1 MMERYILT
9 VGGISSLDYNIYV
22 LDSDDES
29 STSREYE
36 SVQVPGRTGDLHF
49 DSGRYENISRT
60 YKCVCMENAKQNIPA
75 FVAAILSKPGYQR
88 LEDTLNDEYYKI
100 GEFTGNVIPAFARMK
115 DAARFDLIFDCKP
128 QKYLKIGETQKTLST
143 GSNTIINPT
152 YYASYPVLE
161 ITGNG
166 AIGIGSDTVT
176 IAENSE
182 TLILDLELGD
192 CYEKVSHGNRNSKV
206 TWTAKPSIASGQN
219 GITVASGMTV
229 KLTPRWW
236 HL

>member
-1 MMERYILT
+1 MDRYILT

-49 DSGRYENISRT
+49 DNGRYENISRT
-60 YKCVCMENAKQNIPA
+60 YKCVCMSDASRLIPA
-75 FVAAILSKPGYQR
+75 FVSAILSRPGYKR
-88 LEDTLNDEYYKI
+88 IEDTLHDEYYKI
-100 GEFTGNVIPAFARMK
+100 GEFTGGVTPAFAKGK
-115 DAARFDLIFDCKP
+115 DAARFDLTFDCKP
-128 QKYLKIGETQKTLST
+128 QKYLKIGEIQRTLAT
-143 GSNTIINPT
+143 GTNTIDNPT
-152 YYASYPVLE
+152 YYASYPLLE

-166 AIGIGSDTVT
+166 NLGIGSNTIT
-176 IAENSE
+176 IAGNTE

-192 CYEKVSHGNRNSKV
+192 CYEKTSHGNRNSKV
-206 TWTAKPSIASGQN
+206 SWTSKPSIKSGQS
-219 GITVASGMTV
+219 GITVPSGMTV

-236 HL
+236 FL